1 MYQSGRPEGPALG
14 QVAPSGYRL
23 LELLGRG
30 GMGEVY
36 LADDLKLGRKV
47 AIKFLLPDKK
57 QDDEAR
63 RRLLR
68 EAQAAASLDHPG
80 ICTVFEMGETPD
92 GRIYVVMQY
101 VEGETLASVLERGPM
116 AVRDALSMCGN
127 LAEALAAAHHHGV
140 IHRDLKPANVMVM
153 PNRRPKLLDLGIAK
167 VVAPVSPAED
177 TSTFSNPT
185 AAGTLVGTPGYMSPE
200 QVQLGPI
207 DGRSDLFSLGVVLF
221 ECLTG
226 RRAFDGTT
234 TFETVANVLHVH
246 PPAPSS
252 LRPELDGRHDEL
264 CARLMAKDREDRF
277 QSADEVVGAI
287 GVLSSQTRRDTF
299 RGGHEVPVR
308 RWWSRYAPAL
318 TAGAVLLFAAV
329 GGWIWTRPRPLPP
342 VPADSQQ
349 WYERGTDAIR
359 DGAYFQAVQMLEQ
372 ATKAFPDHA
381 LAYAR
386 LAEAQA
392 ELDNETAAKD
402 ALVRLSNV
410 VPNESRL
417 PEIERLRLQAARALV
432 LRDMDSAASLYRRLV
447 DLVPDKSRAWL
458 DVGRVQEAAGLT
470 TDARESYTNA
480 VAQDGTYA
488 AAYLRIGTLH
498 GLEAKRQEALDAFAE
513 AERLYRATGN
523 AEGVTEVMIRRGAFY
538 DGGNEPKP
546 ARLELE
552 RALARADESKNIYQR
567 LRTQIALSSAMAS
580 DGQFEGAQKLAL
592 SAIKEATDNR
602 LETIGADGLVRL
614 AGLIQSNRP
623 DEAAAMLDQAI
634 ELAQRHGSRRIAARA
649 RVQLAQVRLIQHREQ
664 DAIDLID
671 AELPFLQ
678 ASRYRRT
685 EFEALAIKARV
696 LQSLDK
702 LDEAR
707 TSMASLLSVA
717 ETTKNEAEIAQS
729 AGDLASVTAALGGYP
744 EAVRLRQRVIAIRTQ
759 QGDKETLP
767 YHLANLADILI
778 RLGKTQDAD
787 RILSEIETN
796 VSADTSG
803 YEGFGGRAAALRALL
818 LATTLRC
825 DAVPTLVTRV
835 REDDNSPVS
844 ARTIAHLVGAFCDAR
859 RKKPVASLQTLPATA
874 DRTLL
879 RERHYWTAAAAL
891 ERGDAGAAMIEVKH
905 GLTLLGDLSND
916 ELRWRLSA
924 IGAMAARM
932 NGDEKAMADF
942 TAAARTSLGRVRSAW
957 NADFQTY
964 EQRADLI
971 YLRKRSGLS

>member
-14 QVAPSGYRL
+14 QVAPAGYRL
-23 LELLGRG
+23 LELLGSG

-92 GRIYVVMQY
+92 GRIFIVMQY
-101 VEGETLASVLERGPM
+101 VEGETLARVLERGPM
-116 AVRDALSMCGN
+116 AVRDALSLCGN
-127 LAEALAAAHHHGV
+127 LAEALAEAHHHGV

-167 VVAPVSPAED
+167 VVTQASPADRPRRRFRARPGEV
-177 TSTFSNPT
+177 
-185 AAGTLVGTPGYMSPE
+185 ALIGTPGYMSPE
-200 QVQLGPI
+200 QVQQRPI
-207 DGRSDLFSLGVVLF
+207 DGRSDLFSLGVVVF

-226 RRAFDGTT
+226 CRAFDGTST
-234 TFETVANVLHVH
+234 LETIANVLYVH

-252 LRPELDGRHDEL
+252 LRPELNGDHDEL

-287 GVLSSQTRRDTF
+287 SVLTSQTVRKTN
-299 RGGHEVPVR
+299 GGHVVPVR

-318 TAGAVLLFAAV
+318 TAGVVLMLAAV

-470 TDARESYTNA
+470 TDARESYSNA
-480 VAQDGTYA
+480 VAQDKTYA
-488 AAYLRIGTLH
+488 AAYLRLGTLH
-498 GLEAKRQEALDAFAE
+498 GLEANRREALNAFAE

-523 AEGVTEVMIRRGAFY
+523 SEGVTEVIIRRGAFY
-538 DGGNEPKP
+538 DGGNEPKL
-546 ARLELE
+546 ARVELE
-552 RALARADESKNIYQR
+552 RAQGRAEDAKNIYQR
-567 LRTQIALSSAMAS
+567 LRIQIALSSVTAS
-580 DGQFEGAQKLAL
+580 EGRLEDAQK
-592 SAIKEATDNR
+592 I
-602 LETIGADGLVRL
+602 
-614 AGLIQSNRP
+614 
-623 DEAAAMLDQAI
+623 
-634 ELAQRHGSRRIAARA
+634 
-649 RVQLAQVRLIQHREQ
+649 
-664 DAIDLID
+664 
-671 AELPFLQ
+671 
-678 ASRYRRT
+678 
-685 EFEALAIKARV
+685 
-696 LQSLDK
+696 
-702 LDEAR
+702 
-707 TSMASLLSVA
+707 
-717 ETTKNEAEIAQS
+717 
-729 AGDLASVTAALGGYP
+729 
-744 EAVRLRQRVIAIRTQ
+744 
-759 QGDKETLP
+759 
-767 YHLANLADILI
+767 
-778 RLGKTQDAD
+778 
-787 RILSEIETN
+787 
-796 VSADTSG
+796 
-803 YEGFGGRAAALRALL
+803 
-818 LATTLRC
+818 
-825 DAVPTLVTRV
+825 
-835 REDDNSPVS
+835 
-844 ARTIAHLVGAFCDAR
+844 
-859 RKKPVASLQTLPATA
+859 
-874 DRTLL
+874 
-879 RERHYWTAAAAL
+879 
-891 ERGDAGAAMIEVKH
+891 
-905 GLTLLGDLSND
+905 
-916 ELRWRLSA
+916 
-924 IGAMAARM
+924 AMAAVKEAPS
-932 NGDEKAMADF
+932 NGSKQ
-942 TAAARTSLGRVRSAW
+942 SLPTDSSGLQDSFSRPVPTRRRRCSTRRVDSLNATVRSGSRLAPVSSSRRCVCSRVV
-957 NADFQTY
+957 TTRPSPSS
-964 EQRADLI
+964 RANCRSCRRAGIGGQKRRPCPSRHGRCRASTGSMRRVPSSPTCCLP
-971 YLRKRSGLS
+971 RKREERISDRTISR